1 MLSCRARAIKFWP
14 YATLITWGTGS
25 VCIRIPNCDKQD
37 WDTEHLRPKSIQSQ
51 PFGWDF
57 YPGKFP
63 DLLKATYRAIHSDCG
78 LGHTMPNLTSSLLLL
93 DRWSRRGCRTCHKQA
108 RLQGHLGSQH
118 LAQNPWQNLT
128 EAAKASTHSTPSTHS
143 TATAVALLG
152 IIVCATVA
160 LLALVRGMPLHADE
174 ALLTPPP
181 QRWPF
186 GMYGIYKII

>member
-1 MLSCRARAIKFWP
+1 M
-14 YATLITWGTGS
+14 TGS

-93 DRWSRRGCRTCHKQA
+93 DRRSRRGCRTCHKQA

-128 EAAKASTHSTPSTHS
+128 EAAKASTHSTHSDPPSNFRGDVVTLTLYVTKIIHK
-143 TATAVALLG
+143 LG
-152 IIVCATVA
+152 AIEWGCWAPFFPKMAFNNLDIGGIFPCYK
-160 LLALVRGMPLHADE
+160 MPLRFQQLH
-174 ALLTPPP
+174 
-181 QRWPF
+181 
-186 GMYGIYKII
+186 I